1 MSIIP
6 NLYHRINCYKTNT
19 IELVN
24 QFIRSKYEKIIVD
37 ELAKEDLEKVIK
49 KSPIGNIPLYQV
61 GDFFL
66 SGTKA
71 IIQFILSSNKGEV
84 SEILLK
90 SNNYYEKAL
99 VEMWSD
105 FIISN
110 LWVILEIIF
119 TTEKDKLILN
129 DKSEVFTE
137 AKNDLFSVLEKIN
150 SHLVFQTYMVG
161 SSMSLADLMLASCLT
176 PVFEHLFSEE
186 DFMKFSNLT
195 RWFKLNSNIKEFKNV
210 FGEAKLSKSK

>member
-6 NLYHRINCYKTNT
+6 NLYHRTNCYKTQT

-24 QFIRSKYEKIIVD
+24 QFIRSKFEKINID
-37 ELAKEDLEKVIK
+37 ELAKEDSEKVLK
-49 KSPIGNIPLYQV
+49 KSPIGSIPLYQV

-71 IIQFILSSNKGEV
+71 IIQFILSSNSGEV

-105 FIISN
+105 FVISN
-110 LWVILEIIF
+110 IWVILEIIF
-119 TTEKDKLILN
+119 TTEKGKLILN
-129 DKSEVFTE
+129 DKSDVFSE
-137 AKNDLFSVLEKIN
+137 AKNDLFTVLEKIN
-150 SHLVFQTYMVG
+150 SHLVFQTYIVG
-161 SSMSLADLMLASCLT
+161 SSMSLADLMLAASLT
-176 PVFEHLFSEE
+176 PIFE
-186 DFMKFSNLT
+186 NL
-195 RWFKLNSNIKEFKNV
+195 KQLNIN
-210 FGEAKLSKSK
+210 